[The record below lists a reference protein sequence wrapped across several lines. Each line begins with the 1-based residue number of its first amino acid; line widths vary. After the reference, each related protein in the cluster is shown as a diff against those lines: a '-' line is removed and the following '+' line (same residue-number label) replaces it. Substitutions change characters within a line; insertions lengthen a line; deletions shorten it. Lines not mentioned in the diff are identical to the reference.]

1 MKPNFSRT
9 MKRDTRGRV
18 IAGLVT
24 ACSVA
29 VLGWVLGS
37 PGIGAEGS
45 QLPGMCQGRSDP
57 NVVLNAHAQ
66 SPKLILNVST
76 DQLGV
81 PYGVLILEKGALRL
95 YADLFCRLWQHLPG
109 QPTGGECE
117 GETPDDAATEPE
129 GATIVHVVGLGNLKD
144 GTAVLVRADLRETE
158 EGKFFRLRYRVMG
171 SHGGHENETI
181 APAAHDDGGGCEDET
196 WTRFPAEGWA
206 PLKLLKARVVT
217 E

>member
-1 MKPNFSRT
+1 MK
-9 MKRDTRGRV
+9 KDTHGRV
-18 IAGLVT
+18 IPTLLAACGLAAT
-24 ACSVA
+24 SWL
-29 VLGWVLGS
+29 LGTS
-37 PGIGAEGS
+37 GIGAEGS
-45 QLPGMCQGRSDP
+45 QLPGMCKGRSDP

-66 SPKLILNVST
+66 NPKFILNVST
-76 DQLGV
+76 DPLGV

-117 GETPDDAATEPE
+117 GETPHATATEPE
-129 GATIVHVVGLGNLKD
+129 GATMVHVVGMGTLTD
-144 GTAVLVRADLRETE
+144 GTAVLVRADMRGTE
-158 EGKFFRLRYRVMG
+158 EGKFFRVRYRVMG

-181 APAAHDDGGGCEDET
+181 APAAHDDDGGCEDET

>member
-1 MKPNFSRT
+1 MKKNT
-9 MKRDTRGRV
+9 HGRV
-18 IAGLVT
+18 IPTLLAGCGL
-24 ACSVA
+24 AAASWL
-29 VLGWVLGS
+29 LGTS
-37 PGIGAEGS
+37 GIGAEGS
-45 QLPGMCQGRSDP
+45 QVPGMCKGRSDP

-66 SPKLILNVST
+66 SPKFILNVST

-117 GETPDDAATEPE
+117 GETPHAAASEPE
-129 GATIVHVVGLGNLKD
+129 GATMVHVVGMGNLQD
-144 GTAVLVRADLRETE
+144 GTAVLVRADLRGTE
-158 EGKFFRLRYRVMG
+158 EGKFFRVRYRVMG

-181 APAAHDDGGGCEDET
+181 APAAHDDGGDHDDEE
-196 WTRFPAEGWA
+196 WTRVPAEGWA
-206 PLKLLKARVVT
+206 PLKLLKTRVVT